1 MDDYIYELCKKASQK
16 VHALAKVTPYMNISK
31 RYILMK
37 AFIRYC
43 SLIWLLIWMCCTR
56 TYNKKINRLHER
68 CLRIIYPEKQSSF
81 IELLE
86 NGNSVFIHHRNLT
99 IEIYKIRNS
108 VSPIFIES
116 TKQNASSAQVSDC
129 PSALS
134 AWVSKCPLNAQVR

>member
-1 MDDYIYELCKKASQK
+1 
-16 VHALAKVTPYMNISK
+16 
-31 RYILMK
+31 
-37 AFIRYC
+37 
-43 SLIWLLIWMCCTR
+43 MCCTR

-68 CLRIIYPEKQSSF
+68 CLRIIYPEK
-81 IELLE
+81 LLE

-116 TKQNASSAQVSDC
+116 TKQNASSAKVSDC

-134 AWVSKCPLNAQVR
+134 A